1 MIEIV
6 KHHPASLEQKCSMNI
21 YCYRLKTHSVG
32 ISMARGPHVAC
43 KHHFWNSLTSLLWS
57 TSNWCWS
64 WRHCCDHTSAV
75 TCVHFSSWRRGL
87 SQTWHPVRDTS
98 PEGASRPPEPQ
109 VLPYTWL
116 WAPSSKVRSQN
127 RGWRHKGCSWPQWN
141 VRLSW
146 DGALAS
152 CPDTLAEMNVSHE

>member
-64 WRHCCDHTSAV
+64 WRHCCKITQVPSHACTSPRGEEDCPRHGILLGTPVLKVPAGLLNPRCSPTRGSGHLPAKSGPRTEADDTRAAAGHSE
-75 TCVHFSSWRRGL
+75 TCVSAGM
-87 SQTWHPVRDTS
+87 
-98 PEGASRPPEPQ
+98 
-109 VLPYTWL
+109 VL
-116 WAPSSKVRSQN
+116 
-127 RGWRHKGCSWPQWN
+127 
-141 VRLSW
+141 
-146 DGALAS
+146 
-152 CPDTLAEMNVSHE
+152 